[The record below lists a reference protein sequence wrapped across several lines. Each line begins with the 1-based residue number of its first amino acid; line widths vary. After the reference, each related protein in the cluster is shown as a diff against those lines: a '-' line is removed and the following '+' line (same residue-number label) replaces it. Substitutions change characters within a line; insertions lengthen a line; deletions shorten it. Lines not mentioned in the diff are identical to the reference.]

1 MDKCQNFKNY
11 FDYLSDCLEMIQEEI
26 TTMIAP
32 ITDDEIFIIEDFN
45 GSGDVFTED
54 LVAPTEATTTMV
66 ETTTSSVTTA
76 ITTTTAVTTAKAI
89 STMVETT
96 TASVITPAI
105 TTTTAVTTAKAI
117 STMVETTADS
127 VITPA
132 ITTTTTVTTE
142 EVKTMAALMEA
153 NSTTRMAPIVETT
166 GNTLVT
172 PSITAAMTTTP
183 STSTIPST
191 TSMDMLWPLIGCS
204 ASGWIGL
211 AFFICYLCKRR
222 QDAPADADD
231 SSVRLSPGETLV

>member
-54 LVAPTEATTTMV
+54 LVAPAEATVV
-66 ETTTSSVTTA
+66 ETTGVVTA
-76 ITTTTAVTTAKAI
+76 ITTTK
-89 STMVETT
+89 
-96 TASVITPAI
+96 
-105 TTTTAVTTAKAI
+105 AVTTAKAI
-117 STMVETTADS
+117 STMVETTADGVNKTAITTTTVAPTTQAISTMVETTADS
-127 VITPA
+127 VITTA
-132 ITTTTTVTTE
+132 ITTTTTVRTE
-142 EVKTMAALMEA
+142 EVNTMAALMEA
-153 NSTTRMAPIVETT
+153 NSTTGMAPIVETT

-183 STSTIPST
+183 STSTIPSA

-222 QDAPADADD
+222 QNAPADADD

>member
-66 ETTTSSVTTA
+66 KTTASSVTTA
-76 ITTTTAVTTAKAI
+76 ITTTTAVTTARAI
-89 STMVETT
+89 SAMVETT
-96 TASVITPAI
+96 GGSVNTPAI
-105 TTTTAVTTAKAI
+105 T
-117 STMVETTADS
+117 
-127 VITPA
+127 
-132 ITTTTTVTTE
+132 TTTTTVTTE

-153 NSTTRMAPIVETT
+153 NSTTGMAPIVETT
-166 GNTLVT
+166 GNAQVT

-183 STSTIPST
+183 STSTIPSA
-191 TSMDMLWPLIGCS
+191 TSMDMLWPLIAIS

-222 QDAPADADD
+222 QNAPADADD